1 MGFEDGPK
9 AIKYYDGHAVCT
21 SQNFCFEPYENNSIS
36 VYLPSTGEIEQS
48 EREINLK
55 RQNKTPNNIIQP
67 QNTQT
72 LASTREKRNTVN
84 HDYKLLHNPKSRI
97 PGGRHDIQDKDKES
111 ETPEI
116 INLMRDMEIAY
127 ITDVGDPTLDEAP
140 TTLMEAKNRNDWP
153 KWERAIKEELSMM
166 DKMGTWEKTPVDL
179 LLGRNVVDCRFVF
192 AIKRDKKGKIIKY
205 KARLVARGFTQEF
218 GVDYSDTFAPVVRMD
233 TIRAVLAIAAI
244 FNLEMRQFDVKSA
257 YLNGDL
263 PELIFMN
270 QPEGFGDGTDKVL
283 VLRKSIYGLK

>member
-1 MGFEDGPK
+1 
-9 AIKYYDGHAVCT
+9 
-21 SQNFCFEPYENNSIS
+21 
-36 VYLPSTGEIEQS
+36 
-48 EREINLK
+48 
-55 RQNKTPNNIIQP
+55 
-67 QNTQT
+67 
-72 LASTREKRNTVN
+72 
-84 HDYKLLHNPKSRI
+84 
-97 PGGRHDIQDKDKES
+97 
-111 ETPEI
+111 
-116 INLMRDMEIAY
+116 MEIAY

-140 TTLMEAKNRNDWP
+140 TTLMEAKNRSDWP

-166 DKMGTWEKTPVDL
+166 EKMGTWEKTPVDL
-179 LLGRNVVDCRFVF
+179 PPGRNVVDCRFVF
-192 AIKRDKKGKIIKY
+192 AIKRDEKGKIIKY

-270 QPEGFGDGTDKVL
+270 QPEGFNDGTNKVL
-283 VLRKSIYGLK
+283 ILRKSIYGLKQSGRVWHKTFTDAME